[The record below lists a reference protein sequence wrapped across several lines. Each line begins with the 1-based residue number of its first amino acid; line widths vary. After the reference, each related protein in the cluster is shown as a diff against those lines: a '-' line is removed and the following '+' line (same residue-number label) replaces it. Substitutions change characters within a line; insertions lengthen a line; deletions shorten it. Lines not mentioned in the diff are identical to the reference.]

1 MSKEY
6 EGLAREI
13 LNKVGGKENV
23 LDVYHCQTRL
33 RFRLAEEG
41 KADQAGLDS
50 MDGVAEVLI
59 SGGVFQVVIGTH
71 VKYVFE
77 EIDRLVGP
85 KKAEESGG
93 GNQGGPKRNPA
104 EVVIDFV
111 SGTFQPIIPALSG
124 AGMVKALL
132 ALLVVFELIDNQSQ
146 TYYLLNLFADGV
158 FYYLPLLLAVT
169 EAQKL
174 KCNPVLAAGVAAIML
189 HPNWAALV
197 TAGEAVH
204 FFQII
209 PFTLTTYTGSV
220 IPIILVVLVQAYVE
234 KWLDRLIPK
243 AVKLVFVP
251 MLTFL
256 IMGTLAFSVLGPIG
270 SILGNGLGVFFTFLS
285 TNASWAPA
293 VVIGGFLPLM
303 VMFGLH
309 NGVAPLG
316 VMQMADLG
324 YDSIFGPGCVCSNI
338 AQGVACLV
346 VCLRTKDGKLK
357 QIAGSASVTGLMG
370 ITEPAL
376 YGVNLPKKYPLI
388 AAMIGGGCGGLY
400 AGLTHT
406 HRFAT
411 GSSGLPAVLLYIGDN
426 SMTCFYNIL
435 IALVISAVVSGVL
448 TYLLSLKFEAAPALT
463 RKGESQ
469 EEAPASARKGENL
482 KEAPAS
488 ARKGES
494 LEEAPAPTG
503 KGENRQEV
511 LAAKG
516 TAVPE
521 GGSGA
526 CEDGTIYSPM
536 NGEII
541 TLEEIGDGV
550 FSAGVL
556 GQGCGIRPAEGK
568 VYVPFDGEVILVAD
582 TKHAIGVRSRDGMEI
597 MIHVGLETVEL
608 GGEGFDPVVK
618 TGDPVTKGQ
627 LLMNFDL
634 EKIGEKYPTVTAFLI
649 TNSFAY
655 QSVSLV
661 KQGRSQVGEVMI
673 KTEKP

>member
-1 MSKEY
+1 MSREY

-13 LNKVGGKENV
+13 LDKVGGKENV

-50 MDGVAEVLI
+50 MDGVAKVLI

-85 KKAEESGG
+85 KKAEESRG
-93 GNQGGPKRNPA
+93 GNQGGQKRNPA

-174 KCNPVLAAGVAAIML
+174 KCNPILAAGVAAIML

-197 TAGEAVH
+197 TAGEEVH

-270 SILGNGLGVFFTFLS
+270 SVLGNGLGVFFTFLS

-293 VVIGGFLPLM
+293 VMIGGFLPLM

-346 VCLRTKDGKLK
+346 VCLRTKDAKLK

-400 AGLTHT
+400 AGLTQT

-448 TYLLSLKFEAAPALT
+448 TYLLSLKFEAAADFT
-463 RKGESQ
+463 G
-469 EEAPASARKGENL
+469 
-482 KEAPAS
+482 
-488 ARKGES
+488 KGES
-494 LEEAPAPTG
+494 L
-503 KGENRQEV
+503 QEV
-511 LAAKG
+511 PAAKG

-521 GGSGA
+521 AGSRA
-526 CEDGTIYSPM
+526 CEDGIIYSPM

-568 VYVPFDGEVILVAD
+568 VYAPFDGKVILVAD
-582 TKHAIGVRSRDGMEI
+582 TRHAIGVRSRDGMEI

-618 TGDPVTKGQ
+618 TGDLVAKGQ

-649 TNSFAY
+649 TNSFVY

-661 KQGRSQVGEVMI
+661 KQGSSQVGEVMI
-673 KTEKP
+673 KAEKQ